1 MSGFGRTEKIIFGCA
16 VAILMAFSYF
26 LYDDSLLV
34 TKTTNSKLKLIGNVS
49 ISQNDVRRKNLDTF
63 SWIPAIEKDQ
73 IFQNDSIF
81 TGDRSEA
88 LIHLQDG
95 TQIKIQPNSMVTL
108 NQKNGQMN
116 LNLRYGNLVSE
127 IAKNTSLTIKSGT
140 QEFKLEG
147 KINSTGKSKV
157 QFKKSHSGSM
167 DLKLISGEVKYIN
180 KKKNTQK
187 DLPQNDKVIVSK
199 NGEIK
204 TSEKPLISL
213 KTPDN
218 INLVRTSPEDPLPF
232 EWICKGHVAR
242 YKIEFSNSD
251 TFNMAALIKTTY
263 YTKVEIVD
271 PLKSGSYFWR
281 VIALDN
287 DGDILASSP
296 AQTIHITELESP
308 QITSPVKEAQI
319 KLEINAKGLDVLT
332 ASTEMRWTASSQFKN
347 FIWQIAHDSQFK
359 SILKEGETKNL
370 STLTPKLPSGTYW
383 VRVHGK
389 TERQKTSRWSEAIPF
404 TLNLLARKSA
414 PPSKPILLTK
424 TVTFKAPNSL
434 RRNPSSTESP
444 ILAWKPVLEVKN
456 YHLQI
461 SKDIQFK
468 TVEKY
473 DVSAN
478 RIAWSRYRP
487 GKYFYRV
494 YARGL
499 NELISEP
506 SETGTLDISVGDLT
520 LAPIKPIDI
529 IAAQP
534 SPKETAVS
542 WNQVAFAKR
551 YLLQMDKDKDF
562 LQPAQFEYSLNKGTL
577 TLPDPGHYYLRV
589 QALDATNKPLTK
601 FSNIEQAVYTF
612 KMPLN
617 TPPLLE
623 PFNEASIFLQ
633 TEMEPFIWLEWKK
646 VDRAT
651 LYTIEIS
658 DKADFSNLLITKSLK
673 ENRYLIKDK
682 VPLGKIF
689 WRVKAIS
696 ESTSETSLWT
706 DVREFTLYHQKNE
719 SFIK

>member
-1 MSGFGRTEKIIFGCA
+1 MSGFGRTEKIIFGIA
-16 VAILMAFSYF
+16 MAILMVFSYF

-34 TKTTNSKLKLIGNVS
+34 TKTTNSKLELIGNVS
-49 ISQNDVRRKNLDTF
+49 VSQNDVRRKNLDTF

-73 IFQNDSIF
+73 VFQNDSIF

-95 TQIKIQPNSMVTL
+95 TQIRIQPNSMVTL

-147 KINSTGKSKV
+147 KTNSTGKSKI

-167 DLKLISGEVKYIN
+167 DLKLISGDVKYIN

-187 DLPQNDKVIVSK
+187 DLPKNDEVIVSK
-199 NGEIK
+199 SGDIK
-204 TSEKPLISL
+204 TSQKPIITL

-218 INLVRTSPEDPLPF
+218 ISLLRTSPEDPLPF
-232 EWICKGHVAR
+232 EWICKGNVAR
-242 YKIEFSNSD
+242 YKIEFSNSE
-251 TFNMAALIKTTY
+251 TFNMAALTKTTS

-281 VIALDN
+281 VTALDN

-296 AQTIHITELESP
+296 AQTIHVTELESP
-308 QITSPVKEAQI
+308 QITSPAKEAQI
-319 KLEINAKGLDVLT
+319 ELEIAAKKQDELA
-332 ASTEMRWTASSQFKN
+332 ASTEMRWTAPSQFKN
-347 FIWQIAHDSQFK
+347 FIWQVANDPQFK
-359 SILKEGETKNL
+359 NILKEGQTQNL
-370 STLTPKLPSGTYW
+370 SAITPKLPSGTYW
-383 VRVHGK
+383 VRVHGR

-404 TLNLLARKSA
+404 TLNLLARKSE
-414 PPSKPILLTK
+414 PPNKPILITK
-424 TVTFKAPNSL
+424 AVTFKVPNNL
-434 RRNPSSTESP
+434 RRNPSSAESP
-444 ILAWKPVLEVKN
+444 KLAWKPVFEVKN

-461 SKDIQFK
+461 AKDIQFK
-468 TVEKY
+468 AAENY

-478 RIAWSRYRP
+478 QIAWSRYRP

-499 NELISEP
+499 NDLMSEP

-520 LAPIKPIDI
+520 LAPVKPIDFI
-529 IAAQP
+529 GDKP
-534 SPKETAVS
+534 SPKETAVT

-562 LQPAQFEYSLNKGTL
+562 SQPVQFEYSLNKGTL
-577 TLPDPGHYYLRV
+577 TLPDPGLYHLRV
-589 QALDATNKPLTK
+589 QALDDANKPLTK

-612 KMPLN
+612 KTPLS

-623 PFNEASIFLQ
+623 PFNDASIFLQ

-646 VDRAT
+646 VERAT

-658 DKADFSNLLITKSLK
+658 DKPDFSNLLITKSIK

-682 VPLGKIF
+682 VPLGKIY